1 MNQWTKNR
9 IKELTEQRKAELQKF
24 YEDQWTSGDGEVED
38 ERISLEYSENI
49 IPEAIEKL
57 KDAEGYD
64 EDFVELI
71 SWINF
76 KFSIWYIP
84 KIWDKIEEDYPKYS
98 DEIKDFFE
106 PFITEYNKVLEEEKQ
121 KYIDGWVTN
130 DLERD
135 TEGIRNQACQGYEK
149 LCEED

>member
-1 MNQWTKNR
+1 MNEWVKNR
-9 IKELTEQRKAELQKF
+9 IKELTDQRKADLQEF
-24 YEDQWTSGDGEVED
+24 YEEQWSCEGEAED

-57 KDAEGYD
+57 KYAEGYD
-64 EDFVELI
+64 ENFVELI

-106 PFITEYNKVLEEEKQ
+106 PFITEYNKELEEEKQ

-135 TEGIRNQACQGYEK
+135 TEGIRNQAWKEYEK